1 MIRAKI
7 LLAIVWILVGTTIWF
22 SVTGCVMLRRVS
34 DAIFNKPESVVTVI
48 PETSKGQ
55 LWQTIKGLT
64 PNWLA
69 IPVIALGAVAMFNGA
84 AKLGMSCIIFGSV
97 NLFMALATSRFG
109 FWMAVCGL
117 VGSGLA
123 VAASIVAKNKAL
135 RQIIFNNQ
143 CIKQIA
149 KDDNVDL
156 VFQDKMKEVL
166 AKQVKSTKKIVASVK
181 TKLRAVGKITTS

>member
-1 MIRAKI
+1 MSSEKIKLIMICILI
-7 LLAIVWILVGTTIWF
+7 LLN
-22 SVTGCVMLRRVS
+22 VTVLMSGCAMLRQVA
-34 DAIFNKPESVVTVI
+34 DVILGKPNQIENII
-48 PETSKGQ
+48 PETPKGQ

-117 VGSGLA
+117 IGSVAA
-123 VAASIVAKNKAL
+123 VAASILAKNKAL
-135 RQIIFNNQ
+135 KEIVFGVQE
-143 CIKQIA
+143 IKDFIPEQE
-149 KDDNVDL
+149 
-156 VFQDKMKEVL
+156 KENKLPVIRSIL
-166 AKQVKSTKKIVASVK
+166 AKQAKSTRKIVQKIKNNV
-181 TKLRAVGKITTS
+181 KLRGGLKCG

>member
-1 MIRAKI
+1 MTFERGMLLVICI
-7 LLAIVWILVGTTIWF
+7 LLFLTVFVSI
-22 SVTGCVMLRRVS
+22 SGCALLRQ
-34 DAIFNKPESVVTVI
+34 AANAALGIESKQEVLI
-48 PETSKGQ
+48 PETPKKQ

-109 FWMAVCGL
+109 FWMALCGL
-117 VGSGLA
+117 VGSMAA
-123 VAASIVAKNKAL
+123 VAASILIKNKAL
-135 RQIIFNNQ
+135 KDIVFNFQ
-143 CIKQIA
+143 KVKQTA

-166 AKQVKSTKKIVASVK
+166 AKQAKSTKKIVQKIKNKA
-181 TKLRAVGKITTS
+181 KLRGEL

>member
-1 MIRAKI
+1 MLKEKI
-7 LLAIVWILVGTTIWF
+7 LLSIVWILICITVWF
-22 SVTGCVMLRRVS
+22 SISGCALLQRTT
-34 DAIFNKPESVVTVI
+34 DAIFNSKPNN
-48 PETSKGQ
+48 ETNPDTPKKQ

-117 VGSGLA
+117 IGSMLA
-123 VAASIVAKNKAL
+123 VVSSILVKNKAIKEL
-135 RQIIFNNQ
+135 VFGIQFVKEEVDADIYKPKIKE
-143 CIKQIA
+143 ILSKQI
-149 KDDNVDL
+149 
-156 VFQDKMKEVL
+156 
-166 AKQVKSTKKIVASVK
+166 KSTKKLVNKIKSKA
-181 TKLRAVGKITTS
+181 KLRGEL